1 MSVNDFDKYDDEL
14 TQRESK
20 NTSETDVNARRYK
33 GITIETLAAWPDDLI
48 VCTLCSPDAGG
59 NLFAAVNLQDDE
71 DVIQIYKISNANIAF
86 GEEVVVLDK
95 RSTPVFKASE
105 KKISVDPASVTL
117 EATGGSEEV
126 TVTASGEYEIGS
138 APAGFKVEA
147 TDKGVKISAG
157 ANSGSQKTGTLTLT
171 LNADRSK
178 TAKITITQNQKG

>member
-1 MSVNDFDKYDDEL
+1 MLFMMLMLGVVSAVMAQGNDVPATDYDAMIG
-14 TQRESK
+14 TF
-20 NTSETDVNARRYK
+20 
-33 GITIETLAAWPDDLI
+33 
-48 VCTLCSPDAGG
+48 AG
-59 NLFAAVNLQDDE
+59 FAA
-71 DVIQIYKISNANIAF
+71 
-86 GEEVVVLDK
+86 GVVVLDK
-95 RSTPVFKASE
+95 RSNPVFKASE

-147 TDKGVKISAG
+147 TDNGVKISAG

>member
-1 MSVNDFDKYDDEL
+1 M
-14 TQRESK
+14 
-20 NTSETDVNARRYK
+20 
-33 GITIETLAAWPDDLI
+33 TL
-48 VCTLCSPDAGG
+48 
-59 NLFAAVNLQDDE
+59 
-71 DVIQIYKISNANIAF
+71 
-86 GEEVVVLDK
+86 
-95 RSTPVFKASE
+95 PV
-105 KKISVDPASVTL
+105 

>member
-1 MSVNDFDKYDDEL
+1 M
-14 TQRESK
+14 
-20 NTSETDVNARRYK
+20 
-33 GITIETLAAWPDDLI
+33 
-48 VCTLCSPDAGG
+48 CTLCSPDAGG

-71 DVIQIYKISNANIAF
+71 DVIQIDKINASELYFFKMLMKADTNIAF

-95 RSTPVFKASE
+95 RSNPVFKASE

-147 TDKGVKISAG
+147 TDKGVKISG

-178 TAKITITQNQKG
+178 TAKITITQNQKE